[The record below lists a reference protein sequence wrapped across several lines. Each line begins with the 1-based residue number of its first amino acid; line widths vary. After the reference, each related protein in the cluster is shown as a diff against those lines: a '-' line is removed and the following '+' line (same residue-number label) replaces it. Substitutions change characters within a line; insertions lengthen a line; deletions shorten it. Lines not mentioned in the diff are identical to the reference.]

1 MENVGFLVGD
11 VAMTKLTMDNFRS
24 ICGAALRCFL
34 VGAML
39 TAPLP
44 VLAQTVQK
52 PVQKAT
58 TGASAKHFTDGQAM
72 PGIGTAI
79 GDVYVLPD
87 GGCYGGKA
95 GSGIHWSNGAKM
107 IFGTT
112 ISAQSPVS
120 ACRGLK

>member
-1 MENVGFLVGD
+1 MSAFFGGGD
-11 VAMTKLTMDNFRS
+11 VTMTKLTVYNFGP
-24 ICGAALRCFL
+24 ICRAALRWFF
-34 VGAML
+34 VGAVL
-39 TAPLP
+39 TAPWP
-44 VLAQTVQK
+44 VFAQTAQK
-52 PVQKAT
+52 PVQKT
-58 TGASAKHFTDGQAM
+58 TIGSSAKHFTDGQAM

-107 IFGTT
+107 LFGTT
-112 ISAQSPVS
+112 ISAQSPVL

>member
-11 VAMTKLTMDNFRS
+11 VAVTKLTVDNFRS
-24 ICGAALRCFL
+24 ICSAALRCFF

-39 TAPLP
+39 AAPLP
-44 VLAQTVQK
+44 VLAQTAQK
-52 PVQKAT
+52 ST
-58 TGASAKHFTDGQAM
+58 TGSTAKHFTDGQAM